1 VTPFDKLDAGPWTFG
16 VSKDRLYFVARHSQK
31 VDYAVYPADFPER
44 GFCWTFRTVTKAR
57 SKAKSLG
64 VGSWIRRLVYASD
77 KDTGNNEFR
86 DFRVD
91 GLWRWTGVGF
101 VRMRVEPKMYPLSPF
116 LTNLLAERDRPL
128 SG

>member
-1 VTPFDKLDAGPWTFG
+1 
-16 VSKDRLYFVARHSQK
+16 VARHSHK
-31 VDYAVYPADFPER
+31 VDYTVYPVDFPER

-64 VGSWIRRLVYASD
+64 VGSWIRRLVHVQVYRSGFLKRASD

-101 VRMRVEPKMYPLSPF
+101 VRMRVQPKMYPLSPF
-116 LTNLLAERDRPL
+116 LTNLLAERGQLLERKL
-128 SG
+128 G